1 MSIQTELTR
10 ITNAKSAIKTAIE
23 GKGVTVPDGT
33 LLDGMAAL
41 IDSIESSAGGGFV
54 SGTITPASS
63 AIQTIT
69 HNLGKQP
76 TGIAI
81 WCSLSASQNK
91 KNGVYFAVGDEN
103 GQYYCGYFGSTME
116 GYYESPISGFKVN
129 CFIAEANDTT
139 FKCAIFGTNVNSAF
153 ANLLIGV
160 EYRWYVW

>member
-1 MSIQTELTR
+1 MSVQTQIDRLAS
-10 ITNAKSAIKTAIE
+10 AKDAIKTAIE

-41 IDSIESSAGGGFV
+41 IDSIEASAGGGFV

-76 TGIAI
+76 TGIAVF
-81 WCSLSASQNK
+81 CSLSASSNK
-91 KNGVYFAVGDEN
+91 KNGVYSVVGDEI
-103 GQYYCGYFGSTME
+103 GQYYNIYFSTVME
-116 GYYESPISGFKVN
+116 GYYAYPISGFKWN
-129 CFIAEANDTT
+129 CVIAEANDTT
-139 FKCAIFGTNVNSAF
+139 FKCALFGNSISVALGT
-153 ANLLIGV
+153 LLTGV